1 MDSYSLIR
9 DIHIY
14 SVYAS
19 GFLMVFYLILTQSK
33 CGEFDYIKRIR
44 VFLPTYY
51 MFLAIMFFTGIL
63 CQAILSFIIDKNII
77 TMIVSFFAILY
88 LAILQFSLFK
98 KARRM
103 RSYKKFR
110 GQSFLILVLSIF
122 LIVFSS
128 LKLADKFF

>member
-14 SVYAS
+14 SVYAT

-51 MFLAIMFFTGIL
+51 MFFAIMFFTGIL
-63 CQAILSFIIDKNII
+63 CNAMLSFMLDKNII
-77 TMIVSFFAILY
+77 TMIISFFVILY

-98 KARRM
+98 KARRI
-103 RSYKKFR
+103 RSYRKFKV
-110 GQSFLILVLSIF
+110 QSFLILLLSIC
-122 LIVFSS
+122 LMIFSS